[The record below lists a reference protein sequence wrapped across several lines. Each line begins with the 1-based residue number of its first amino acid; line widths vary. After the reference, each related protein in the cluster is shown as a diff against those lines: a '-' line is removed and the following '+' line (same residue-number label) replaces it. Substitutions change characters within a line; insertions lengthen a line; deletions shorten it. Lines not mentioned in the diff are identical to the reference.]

1 MKIFTVKLGTKNS
14 DSEEKL
20 FIKKKKNTICVN
32 ATVST
37 GR

>member
-1 MKIFTVKLGTKNS
+1 MKVLTVKLGTKNS
-14 DSEEKL
+14 DSEH
-20 FIKKKKNTICVN
+20 IKKENTICVN